1 MSEFPINM
9 NNPAQFDGP
18 LPEAVDVTIIG
29 GGIIGVMTAWELQ
42 KRGLKV
48 LLCEKGRI
56 AGEQSS
62 RNWGW
67 IRQQGRDYAELP
79 IMMNAIQLWKGLNEK
94 ILEKIGFRQNG
105 ITYLARHEAKLE
117 EFGQWL
123 EGARAYGID
132 TRMLSQR
139 EAGAMFPHSTGWR
152 GGMTTPSDAMAEPFL
167 TVPTI
172 AQAVAGDG
180 VLVRE
185 NCAVR
190 ALDVTGNQVQSVV
203 TERGYVRCERV
214 LVAAGAWSALF
225 LKRHDIRIPQL
236 SVVSSV
242 MQTEP
247 INSLPDAAAGDDRI
261 AFRRRADGGYTLTPW
276 STHDFFIGPD
286 AFRNFSAYIPQLRE
300 DFTSTR
306 FKLAAPRNYPDAW
319 RTVRR
324 WSQNDETPFERCR
337 ILDPKPNQKELDRV
351 VKQFT
356 KTFPKIDRPR
366 ILRSWAGMIDT
377 MPDALPVVDHS
388 PIGGVTLA
396 TGMSG
401 HGFGIGPG
409 MASVIADLIE
419 LRQPAYSIDNFAL
432 GRFSNE

>member
-1 MSEFPINM
+1 MFEFPISM
-9 NNPAQFDGP
+9 SNPAQFDGP

-48 LLCEKGRI
+48 LVCEKGRI

-79 IMMNAIQLWKGLNEK
+79 IMMNAIHLWKGLNER
-94 ILEKIGFRQNG
+94 IRERIGFRQNG
-105 ITYLARHEAKLE
+105 ITYLARNQTKLE
-117 EFGQWL
+117 EFTQWL
-123 EGARAYGID
+123 DGARAYGID

-139 EAGAMFPHSTGWR
+139 EVKTMVPDSTVWL

-172 AQAVAGDG
+172 AKAAAEDG
-180 VLVRE
+180 VLIRE

-190 ALDVTGNQVQSVV
+190 ILDVTRNQVQGVV

-214 LVAAGAWSALF
+214 LVAAGAWSSLF
-225 LKRHDIRIPQL
+225 LKRHDISIPQL
-236 SVVSSV
+236 SVLSSV

-247 INSLPDAAAGDDRI
+247 MNSLHDGAAGDDQI

-286 AFRNFSAYIPQLRE
+286 AFRNFCPYIPQLRE

-306 FKLAAPRNYPDAW
+306 FKLAAPQNYPDAW
-319 RTVRR
+319 RTARH
-324 WSQNDETPFERCR
+324 WSRNDETPFERCR
-337 ILDPKPNQKELDRV
+337 ILNPKPNKRELDRV
-351 VKQFT
+351 QKKFT
-356 KTFPKIDRPR
+356 KAFPQTDRPR
-366 ILRSWAGMIDT
+366 IVGSWAGMIDT
-377 MPDALPVVDHS
+377 MPDALPVVDHA
-388 PIGGVTLA
+388 PIGGLTIA

-409 MASVIADLIE
+409 MALVIADLIE
-419 LRQPAYSIDNFAL
+419 LRQPIHEISSFAL
-432 GRFSNE
+432 IRFSN

>member
-94 ILEKIGFRQNG
+94 IREKIGFRQNG

-172 AQAVAGDG
+172 AQVAAGDG

-190 ALDVTGNQVQSVV
+190 ALDVTGNQVQGVV

-286 AFRNFSAYIPQLRE
+286 AFRNFCAYIPQLRE

-319 RTVRR
+319 RTFRR
-324 WSQNDETPFERCR
+324 WSQNEETPFERCR
-337 ILDPKPNQKELDRV
+337 ILNPKPNQKELDRV

-356 KTFPKIDRPR
+356 KAFPKIDRPR

-432 GRFSNE
+432 GRFSNL

>member
-94 ILEKIGFRQNG
+94 IREKIGFRQNG

-139 EAGAMFPHSTGWR
+139 EAGAMLPHSTGWR

-172 AQAVAGDG
+172 AEAAAEDG

-185 NCAVR
+185 SCAVR
-190 ALDVTGNQVQSVV
+190 ALDVTGNQVQGVV

-247 INSLPDAAAGDDRI
+247 IKSLPDAAAGDDRI

-337 ILDPKPNQKELDRV
+337 ILNPKPNQKELDRV

-356 KTFPKIDRPR
+356 KAFPKIDRPR

-432 GRFSNE
+432 GRFSNS

>member
-1 MSEFPINM
+1 MSEFPISM

-18 LPEAVDVTIIG
+18 IPDAVDVTIIG
-29 GGIIGVMTAWELQ
+29 GGIIGVMTAWELK

-48 LLCEKGRI
+48 LVCEKGRI

-79 IMMNAIQLWKGLNEK
+79 IMMESIHLWKGLNEK
-94 ILEKIGFRQNG
+94 IRGKIGFRQNG
-105 ITYLARHEAKLE
+105 LTYLARNQTKLK
-117 EFGQWL
+117 EFTQWL
-123 EGARAYGID
+123 DGARAYGID
-132 TRMLSQR
+132 TRLLSQR
-139 EAGAMFPHSTGWR
+139 EVSVMIPDSTAWV

-172 AQAVAGDG
+172 AEVAAEDG
-180 VLVRE
+180 VLIRE

-190 ALDVTGNQVQSVV
+190 ALDVTSNQVQGVV
-203 TERGYVRCERV
+203 TEKGYVRCERV
-214 LVAAGAWSALF
+214 LVAAGAWSTLF
-225 LKRHDIRIPQL
+225 LKRCNIRIPQL

-242 MQTEP
+242 MQTAP
-247 INSLPDAAAGDDRI
+247 MNSLHDGAAGDDQI

-286 AFRNFSAYIPQLRE
+286 AFRNFCAYIPQLRE

-306 FKLAAPRNYPDAW
+306 FKLAAPQNYPDAW
-319 RTVRR
+319 RTPRH

-337 ILDPKPNQKELDRV
+337 ILNPKPSQRELDRV
-351 VKQFT
+351 LKQFT
-356 KTFPKIDRPR
+356 KAFPKIDKPC

-377 MPDALPVVDHS
+377 MPDALPLVDQA
-388 PIGGVTLA
+388 PIGGLTIA

-401 HGFGIGPG
+401 HGFGIAPG
-409 MASVIADLIE
+409 MAVIIADLIE
-419 LRQPAYSIDNFAL
+419 LRQPIHAISSFASA
-432 GRFSNE
+432 RFSN

>member
-1 MSEFPINM
+1 M

-94 ILEKIGFRQNG
+94 IREKIGFRQNG

-172 AQAVAGDG
+172 AQAAAEDG

-190 ALDVTGNQVQSVV
+190 ALDVTGNQVQGVV

-286 AFRNFSAYIPQLRE
+286 AFRNFCAYIPQLRE

-306 FKLAAPRNYPDAW
+306 FKFAAPRNYPDAW

-337 ILDPKPNQKELDRV
+337 ILNPKPNQKELDRV

-356 KTFPKIDRPR
+356 KAFPKIDRPR

-432 GRFSNE
+432 GRFSNL